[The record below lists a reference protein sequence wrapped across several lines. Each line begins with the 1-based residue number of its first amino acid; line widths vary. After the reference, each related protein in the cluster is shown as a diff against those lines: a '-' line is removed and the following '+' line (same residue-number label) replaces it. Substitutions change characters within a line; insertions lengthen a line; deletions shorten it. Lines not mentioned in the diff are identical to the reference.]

1 MPRFI
6 ILALLQCAFTA
17 SGQMMLKI
25 AMNRMPSFSWSR
37 VYFHSLFHNWPF
49 VLSGALVLSG
59 VILWMHI
66 LKHYDFSIA
75 YPVSSFSYVI
85 GMLAGSMLLHE
96 NIPATRWIGLA
107 LILLGL
113 FVITRK

>member
-1 MPRFI
+1 MLRFI
-6 ILALLQCAFTA
+6 ALAFLQCALTA
-17 SGQMMLKI
+17 SGQLSLKI
-25 AMNRMPSFSWSR
+25 AMNRMPAFSWTR
-37 VYFHSLFHNWPF
+37 VYFHTLFHNWPF
-49 VLSGALVLSG
+49 ILSGALVLSG

-96 NIPATRWIGLA
+96 NIPVTRWIGLA
-107 LILLGL
+107 LILIGI
-113 FVITRK
+113 FVLTRK